1 MKVGQRYIDW
11 VYGFFGNNPAPG
23 EIMVP
28 VMIGSYKAAISV
40 SEVLTKANTTIGETE
55 FLQEI
60 IPGMQGYIR
69 RKPNIQ
75 VYMSGLWN
83 LMGIISVVPNTG
95 YGQGIER
102 WWRYATPQDYPLDM
116 LCGIGDQEVLKEEAY
131 YNNVVGEEV
140 KNRETF
146 SYVPRFQEARIA
158 QNQYGTNLAWQ
169 AGLSVHLGKLYEQ
182 DTMGGTKYD
191 DLIELDRRYLRCN
204 DVEGGTRVANAFKAL
219 TNPLGQATKNP
230 ITCYALHNIFVNRC
244 LPAYSTPAIP

>member
-40 SEVLTKANTTIGETE
+40 SEVLTKANTTIGKRNFYRRLYRECRVI
-55 FLQEI
+55 F
-60 IPGMQGYIR
+60 R

>member
-40 SEVLTKANTTIGETE
+40 SEVLTKANTTIGETA
-55 FLQEI
+55 FFTGDYTGNAGL
-60 IPGMQGYIR
+60 Y
-69 RKPNIQ
+69 
-75 VYMSGLWN
+75 SGGN
-83 LMGIISVVPNTG
+83 QTFKFTCPDYGILMGIISVVPNTG

-131 YNNVVGEEV
+131 YNNVVGEED

-191 DLIELDRRYLRCN
+191 DLIELDRRFLRCN

-219 TNPLGQATKNP
+219 TNPLGQATK
-230 ITCYALHNIFVNRC
+230 T
-244 LPAYSTPAIP
+244 